1 MGGAKRQI
9 LTSVDRIKSMNLKGR
24 RVVVTGGSGGIGSA
38 LVIGLSEAGAEVYNL
53 DLNPFD
59 SELPAQFIEVDLTSE
74 PSVSAAMAQI
84 PNLDAIV
91 VSAGIQLV
99 GEDARIEDVSLET
112 WQRTIDINLTGA
124 FLALKYALPKLVISG
139 SGSAVLIGSPTAI
152 SMQGAGFSSYAASKA
167 GMMALSRVI
176 AADYK
181 DKGVR
186 SNVVIPGAMNTSLIK
201 KIWDDPAARDALVA
215 GTPLGRIG
223 NPSELVGLVN
233 WLVSTESSF
242 ATGASY
248 AVDGGMTAR

>member
-1 MGGAKRQI
+1 
-9 LTSVDRIKSMNLKGR
+9 MNLKGR
-24 RVVVTGGSGGIGSA
+24 TVVVTGGSGGIGSA
-38 LVIGLSEAGAEVYNL
+38 LVMGLSDAGAQVYNL
-53 DLNPFD
+53 DRNPCEV
-59 SELPAQFIEVDLTSE
+59 ELPAQFIEVDLTSE
-74 PSVSAAMAQI
+74 PSVKAAMAQI

-124 FLALKYALPKLVISG
+124 FLTLKYALPKLAASG

-152 SMQGAGFSSYAASKA
+152 SMEGAGYSSYAASKA

-186 SNVVIPGAMNTSLIK
+186 SNVVIPGAMNTPLIK
-201 KIWDDPAARDALVA
+201 KIWADPAKRDALVA

-223 NPSELVGLVN
+223 EPKDLVGIVN

>member
-1 MGGAKRQI
+1 
-9 LTSVDRIKSMNLKGR
+9 MNLSGLK
-24 RVVVTGGSGGIGSA
+24 VAVTGGSGGIGSA
-38 LVIGLSEAGAEVYNL
+38 LVIGLSGAGAQVYNL
-53 DLNPFD
+53 DLSPTDF
-59 SELPAQFIEVDLTSE
+59 ELPAQFIAVDVTSE
-74 PSVSAAMAQI
+74 LSVKAAMAQI
-84 PNLDAIV
+84 PKLDAIV

-99 GEDARIEDVSLET
+99 GKDARIEDVSLDT

-124 FLALKYALPKLVISG
+124 FLSLKYALPKLVASG

-152 SMQGAGFSSYAASKA
+152 SMEGGGYSSYAASKA

-181 DKGVR
+181 EKGVR
-186 SNVVIPGAMNTSLIK
+186 SNVVIPGAMNTPLIK
-201 KIWDDPAARDALVA
+201 KIWADPEKRAALVA

-223 NPSELVGLVN
+223 EPAELVGLVN

>member
-1 MGGAKRQI
+1 
-9 LTSVDRIKSMNLKGR
+9 MNLKGR

-38 LVIGLSEAGAEVYNL
+38 LVIGLSKAGAQVYNL
-53 DLNPFD
+53 DRNPIDF
-59 SELPAQFIEVDLTSE
+59 ELPAQFIQVDLTSE
-74 PSVSAAMAQI
+74 PSVKAAMAQI
-84 PNLDAIV
+84 PSMDAIV

-124 FLALKYALPKLVISG
+124 FLSLKYALPKLVVSG

-152 SMQGAGFSSYAASKA
+152 SMEGAGYSSYAASKA

-201 KIWDDPAARDALVA
+201 KIWANPEKQAALIA

-223 NPSELVGLVN
+223 EPTELVGIVN
-233 WLVSTESSF
+233 WLVSTDSSF